1 MEETES
7 EWFKSQSEEKKLI
20 HLSKLMYCNE
30 ENAKT
35 EFERLLSLYENLYLK
50 LMEKAKEFNDKIQS
64 QILEICEARKELR
77 DLWVLKIVIYLLAMG
92 GCINFYPKFKVV
104 AVYLYIRKFHSK

>member
-1 MEETES
+1 MVELDGVERKDDEGAISGMRERLTVIEEEDRAST
-7 EWFKSQSEEKKLI
+7 
-20 HLSKLMYCNE
+20 
-30 ENAKT
+30 A

-77 DLWVLKIVIYLLAMG
+77 DL
-92 GCINFYPKFKVV
+92 
-104 AVYLYIRKFHSK
+104 

>member
-1 MEETES
+1 MVELDGVARRDDESAISGMRERLTVIEEEDRAST
-7 EWFKSQSEEKKLI
+7 
-20 HLSKLMYCNE
+20 
-30 ENAKT
+30 A

-77 DLWVLKIVIYLLAMG
+77 DL
-92 GCINFYPKFKVV
+92 
-104 AVYLYIRKFHSK
+104 